1 MLFVTAL
8 RQSIQA
14 RTAPLYFQTDKKPC
28 SDLAAAHSIGLE
40 SEVWKVTDASGY
52 KSYDVLSILFFYLKK
67 DLDHPSYLQ
76 TCASSGLKGLS
87 SITFMDRRDLL
98 DYLTGVSESSSNLTG
113 EGSRKDVSQPA
124 AAPGPKSDEAA
135 LFGFDLPKKRAA
147 LPDSTREDVKVMKKL
162 REFTRTINNPSN
174 ILCVKGTKTFANVE
188 KPAFS
193 AFMSTNVKKLGSAPV
208 SSSKSSKDKAK
219 SSGKSTARHLTAVD
233 DKEPYIIIVPAAV
246 TSLLT
251 LENVKEFLIDQKF
264 VSTEDIRKNGEKKP
278 LAVSLT
284 RDPKKLAPGAH
295 GVFKVV
301 DSIEGIKGKW
311 DRIVAVFCTGQE
323 WQFKGWK
330 WEKPVDI
337 FSRATSLLQD
347 WYLSGK

>member
-40 SEVWKVTDASGY
+40 SEVWKASHAILTPGY

-98 DYLTGVSESSSNLTG
+98 DYLTGVARQVSSA
-113 EGSRKDVSQPA
+113 GS
-124 AAPGPKSDEAA
+124 KSDEAA

-208 SSSKSSKDKAK
+208 SSSKSSSKDKAK
-219 SSGKSTARHLTAVD
+219 SSGKSTTRHLTAVD

-311 DRIVAVFCTGQE
+311 YGGRCVLNGRDRIVAVFCTGQE

-330 WEKPVDI
+330 WEKP
-337 FSRATSLLQD
+337 F
-347 WYLSGK
+347 